1 MPVLSICIPT
11 YNRAFYLLKT
21 LESITKEKIFL
32 ETDDVEIVVSN
43 NCSIDDT
50 DEICRKYQE
59 KFPDKFVYIKQ
70 ETPMPWQY
78 HMIKPAIYGHGKYA
92 KLNND
97 TCYFEKGALEKIIK
111 YLKEN
116 EDTEFLFIN
125 NKETKTP
132 LISKYSTFD
141 DFLKNISYDITW
153 LGSFLCK
160 KDIYNSIEPSIE
172 HYDSLMPHVDVYGKW
187 FLNNYNVTVW
197 TEKLL
202 FVQQVSKK
210 GQSYNIAEVFGQKYF
225 DILYDYVGKNNGLK
239 KRTIEKEKEKIINFI
254 NHFYFDIKNQYTF
267 KKSGYFCYMLKYYAF
282 EPCFYY
288 FYLLVLLK
296 KISKFI
302 YKKEKTDTL
311 KVTKI
316 FNVIKIK
323 RNRHIENEWREL
335 NKRNYTTLKQYNFMS
350 RISVGKA
357 SYGKIDAVIS
367 NEGNEKLVIG
377 NYCSIGE
384 DVKFILASE
393 HPYKGLSTYPFKVYF
408 FNFEY
413 EAKSKGDITIK
424 DDVWI
429 GSNAIILSGITIG
442 QGAVVAAGSVVTKDV
457 PPYVIV
463 GGNPAKV
470 IKYRFEPEV
479 IEKLLSF
486 NFKKLDDD
494 VIKEL
499 KGKLYQE
506 ITKDNVDE
514 ILSEIKSKFK
524 PPVLSICI
532 PTYNRGKIL
541 YNRIKEY
548 LKSDNQNFE
557 IVVSDNNSPDNT
569 VELMESIK
577 DDRFIFVK
585 NDENRGSFENAQRAY
600 ENAHGKYLMVVMD
613 KDYFEMDYI
622 EDLIEILSGNDFAT
636 GALRIDY
643 KGEIQT
649 KIYKTNKDKINKFCF
664 AYRHPS
670 GFLMNRKLL
679 FESQATDKL
688 RNLNPEIM
696 AYAVDFYALSLAHYG
711 NCIDIEIPF
720 IRCTYPPFD
729 GVKHSYSYSQ
739 GAKNLF
745 FTPEYKFRIFEY
757 FVNFMNKEFEL
768 KKNEQDK
775 IMIKLSKRLC
785 IDFTHGYL
793 SILDAKN
800 ICDWYNL
807 SEEFVSGEKKR
818 NLRKEFLEMLE
829 NSNVFSSPSQK
840 QKIIKNI
847 KNKYRKERG
856 FNS

>member
-1 MPVLSICIPT
+1 M
-11 YNRAFYLLKT
+11 NFF
-21 LESITKEKIFL
+21 EKIF
-32 ETDDVEIVVSN
+32 
-43 NCSIDDT
+43 SI
-50 DEICRKYQE
+50 K
-59 KFPDKFVYIKQ
+59 
-70 ETPMPWQY
+70 
-78 HMIKPAIYGHGKYA
+78 
-92 KLNND
+92 N
-97 TCYFEKGALEKIIK
+97 EKGQKDDYKVLTLFCIK
-111 YLKEN
+111 FK
-116 EDTEFLFIN
+116 
-125 NKETKTP
+125 
-132 LISKYSTFD
+132 
-141 DFLKNISYDITW
+141 
-153 LGSFLCK
+153 
-160 KDIYNSIEPSIE
+160 
-172 HYDSLMPHVDVYGKW
+172 
-187 FLNNYNVTVW
+187 
-197 TEKLL
+197 
-202 FVQQVSKK
+202 
-210 GQSYNIAEVFGQKYF
+210 
-225 DILYDYVGKNNGLK
+225 
-239 KRTIEKEKEKIINFI
+239 
-254 NHFYFDIKNQYTF
+254 F
-267 KKSGYFCYMLKYYAF
+267 KKNKKQTNENPDWLTIGKHTYGFNLSSVEYFCPNNEIKLK
-282 EPCFYY
+282 
-288 FYLLVLLK
+288 
-296 KISKFI
+296 
-302 YKKEKTDTL
+302 
-311 KVTKI
+311 
-316 FNVIKIK
+316 
-323 RNRHIENEWREL
+323 
-335 NKRNYTTLKQYNFMS
+335 
-350 RISVGKA
+350 
-357 SYGKIDAVIS
+357 
-367 NEGNEKLVIG
+367 IG
-377 NYCSIGE
+377 DYCSIGP
-384 DVKFILASE
+384 DVHFILASE
-393 HPYKGLSTYPFKVYF
+393 HPYKGISTYPFKVKCLGESF
-408 FNFEY
+408 
-413 EAKSKGDITIK
+413 EAKSKGDIVLG

-429 GSNAIILSGITIG
+429 GLGSIILSGVTIG

-457 PPYVIV
+457 PPYAIV

-494 VIKEL
+494 IVKEL
-499 KGKLYQE
+499 KEKLYQE

-548 LKSDNQNFE
+548 LKSNNQNFE

-585 NDENRGSFENAQRAY
+585 NNENRGSFENAARAY

-622 EDLIEILSGNDFAT
+622 EDLIKILSSLDFAS

-643 KGEIQT
+643 QGGIQT
-649 KIYKTNKDKINKFCF
+649 KIYETNKDKINKFCF

-679 FESQATDKL
+679 LESKATNKL

-696 AYAVDFYALSLAHYG
+696 AYAVDFYALSLAPHG
-711 NCIDIEIPF
+711 NCVDIEIPF

-757 FVNFMNKEFEL
+757 FVNFMNKEFKL

-775 IMIKLSKRLC
+775 IMIKLSRRLC
-785 IDFTHGYL
+785 MDFTHGYL

-807 SEEFVSGEKKR
+807 SEEFVNEEKKR
-818 NLRKEFLEMLE
+818 NLGKEFLGMFE

-847 KNKYRKERG
+847 RHKYRKERG